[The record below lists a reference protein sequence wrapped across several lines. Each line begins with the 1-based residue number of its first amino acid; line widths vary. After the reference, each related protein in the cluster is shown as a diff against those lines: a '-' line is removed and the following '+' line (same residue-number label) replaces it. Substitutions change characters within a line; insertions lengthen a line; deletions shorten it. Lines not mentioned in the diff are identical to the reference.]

1 MLLLASAVV
10 LLLVVLNGVFAMS
23 ELAVVS
29 SRKQKLQS
37 RAERGDKGAAA
48 ALLLAED
55 PTRFLSSVQV
65 GITLIGILAG
75 AFGQATIAAEF
86 DKILE
91 NVPGFADYSEAIST
105 GVVVVVLTYLSLIVG
120 ELVPKRLALL
130 MPETIAAVVA
140 RPLTLMAAGMGPF
153 VTFLTGSTAAVL
165 MILRIKDVQGD
176 VITQE
181 EVETVLAEGA
191 GAGIIEPEERAMMH
205 EVMRLG
211 DRPVRVAM
219 TPRREV
225 YWVSLDDP
233 EEVLRNDIRT
243 CPYSRFV
250 VSRSGSVDDP
260 LGVAHKAQVADALLA
275 GEPLDLESMVRAPLY
290 IPETTT
296 VLKTLELFKSS
307 PTHMAFIVDEFGSLE
322 GVVTPTDLLEMI
334 AGDFNESHDEPEARI
349 LRREDGSYLVDGRSD
364 LFELGDIIGEDLS
377 EGQGYHTVAGLVLN
391 RLGRFPTEGEILR
404 LGGYEVEVVDMDGR
418 RIDKLIFREAQ
429 RRP

>member
-1 MLLLASAVV
+1 
-10 LLLVVLNGVFAMS
+10 
-23 ELAVVS
+23 
-29 SRKQKLQS
+29 
-37 RAERGDKGAAA
+37 
-48 ALLLAED
+48 
-55 PTRFLSSVQV
+55 
-65 GITLIGILAG
+65 
-75 AFGQATIAAEF
+75 
-86 DKILE
+86 
-91 NVPGFADYSEAIST
+91 
-105 GVVVVVLTYLSLIVG
+105 
-120 ELVPKRLALL
+120 
-130 MPETIAAVVA
+130 
-140 RPLTLMAAGMGPF
+140 
-153 VTFLTGSTAAVL
+153 
-165 MILRIKDVQGD
+165 
-176 VITQE
+176 
-181 EVETVLAEGA
+181 
-191 GAGIIEPEERAMMH
+191 
-205 EVMRLG
+205 
-211 DRPVRVAM
+211 
-219 TPRREV
+219 
-225 YWVSLDDP
+225 WVSLDDP
-233 EEVLRNDIRT
+233 DEVLRNDIRT

-250 VSRSGSVDDP
+250 VSRSGGIDDP
-260 LGVAHKAQVADALLA
+260 LGIAHKAQVADALLA
-275 GEPLDLESMVRAPLY
+275 GDPLDLESMVRAPLY